1 MFIYLRWNIILI
13 QSCIQTSYVS
23 SKFRRETSHRIAQL
37 HVARSKSD
45 SLDIFQHVSSLTR
58 AVTCFRYASGRSS
71 SSLSLSLS
79 FFSSLWRMLFN
90 AATTVRHVSEKEGEE
105 GASAWAG
112 GQSYRGGWLASVNGF
127 RGQWREISRPVS
139 QELWTRLLRLVP
151 WTRGGSPFRSRPL
164 ALADDL
170 ESRQKRKKGQGLPS
184 RFLLFTA
191 RNNHFL
197 LVFLDRFTRI
207 DAR

>member
-23 SKFRRETSHRIAQL
+23 SKFRRETSQL
-37 HVARSKSD
+37 HVGSKSD
-45 SLDIFQHVSSLTR
+45 SLDVFQHVSSLTR

-151 WTRGGSPFRSRPL
+151 WTRGGSPGLSRWPMIWN
-164 ALADDL
+164 
-170 ESRQKRKKGQGLPS
+170 RGRKGKKVKASPPDFC
-184 RFLLFTA
+184 FLLHAIIISFSCFSIVL
-191 RNNHFL
+191 HE
-197 LVFLDRFTRI
+197 
-207 DAR
+207 

>member
-1 MFIYLRWNIILI
+1 MEQKWNVYILTLKHYSHSI
-13 QSCIQTSYVS
+13 VHTNIVRFLQISTRNIA
-23 SKFRRETSHRIAQL
+23 SHRT
-37 HVARSKSD
+37 VARSTEQKRLSRRLPTRIVVD
-45 SLDIFQHVSSLTR
+45 SRRYVFSLRER
-58 AVTCFRYASGRSS
+58 AILLF
-71 SSLSLSLS
+71 SLSLS

-151 WTRGGSPFRSRPL
+151 WTRGGSPGLSRWPMIWN
-164 ALADDL
+164 
-170 ESRQKRKKGQGLPS
+170 RGRKGKKVKASPPDFC
-184 RFLLFTA
+184 FLLHAIIISFSCFSIVL
-191 RNNHFL
+191 HE
-197 LVFLDRFTRI
+197 
-207 DAR
+207 

>member
-1 MFIYLRWNIILI
+1 MKYLY
-13 QSCIQTSYVS
+13 TYV
-23 SKFRRETSHRIAQL
+23 ETLFSFNRAYKHRTFPPNFDAKHRIASHSREQKRL
-37 HVARSKSD
+37 PRRLPTRIVATGWLAPLRV
-45 SLDIFQHVSSLTR
+45 FVTR
-58 AVTCFRYASGRSS
+58 AGDPP
-71 SSLSLSLS
+71 LLSLS

-170 ESRQKRKKGQGLPS
+170 ESRQKRKKGHG
-184 RFLLFTA
+184 
-191 RNNHFL
+191 
-197 LVFLDRFTRI
+197 
-207 DAR
+207 

>member
-1 MFIYLRWNIILI
+1 MQISTRNIA
-13 QSCIQTSYVS
+13 SHRTVA
-23 SKFRRETSHRIAQL
+23 RREQKRLSRRLPTRI
-37 HVARSKSD
+37 VATGWLAPLRV
-45 SLDIFQHVSSLTR
+45 FVTR
-58 AVTCFRYASGRSS
+58 AGDPLSIF
-71 SSLSLSLS
+71 SLSP
-79 FFSSLWRMLFN
+79 SSPRSDGCYS
-90 AATTVRHVSEKEGEE
+90 TRRRHVSEKEGEE

-170 ESRQKRKKGQGLPS
+170 ESRQKRKKGHG
-184 RFLLFTA
+184 
-191 RNNHFL
+191 
-197 LVFLDRFTRI
+197 
-207 DAR
+207 

>member
-1 MFIYLRWNIILI
+1 MHTNTVRLLQISTRNIA
-13 QSCIQTSYVS
+13 SHRTVA
-23 SKFRRETSHRIAQL
+23 RREQKRLPRRLPTRI
-37 HVARSKSD
+37 VATGWLAPLR
-45 SLDIFQHVSSLTR
+45 IFVTR
-58 AVTCFRYASGRSS
+58 AGDP
-71 SSLSLSLS
+71 LLLSLS

-170 ESRQKRKKGQGLPS
+170 ESRQKRKKGHG
-184 RFLLFTA
+184 
-191 RNNHFL
+191 
-197 LVFLDRFTRI
+197 
-207 DAR
+207 